1 MRVVACI
8 NFYDERPDWLAALCA
23 SLKGVADHVVA
34 ADGAYRLFPQAR
46 AHSGDIQAGAIV
58 ACCQRLGLG
67 VTYHAPSGP
76 WLGNEVE
83 KRNHLVRL
91 ALAECELEQ
100 DWLLVIDA
108 DSVVS
113 SCPSDFRAVLES
125 TPCEV
130 GTYYITESFEG
141 GTGKY
146 PARYLYR
153 ASASLE
159 IRGAHFHYCRLD
171 PSGHWYS
178 LWENG
183 RLPACATELV
193 VEHRR
198 GDRSAERNR
207 RASQWYLI
215 RDANK
220 IEAVAPLSGS

>member
-1 MRVVACI
+1 VKVVAAI

-23 SLKGVADHVVA
+23 SLKGVATHVVA
-34 ADGAYRLFPQAR
+34 CDGAYRLYPQAR

-58 ACCQRLGLG
+58 ATCQALGLG
-67 VTYHAPSGP
+67 CTYQAPAGP

-91 ALAECELEQ
+91 ALAECQLDE
-100 DWLLVIDA
+100 DWILVIDA
-108 DSVVS
+108 DSVVREV
-113 SCPSDFRAVLES
+113 PSDFHARLEQ
-125 TPCEV
+125 TAEHV

-146 PARYLYR
+146 PARYIFR
-153 ASASLE
+153 ACASLE
-159 IRGAHFHYCRLD
+159 IRGAHFHYCRRD
-171 PSGHWYS
+171 PSGNLYS

-183 RLPACATELV
+183 GQPACVTDLV

-198 GDRSAERNR
+198 DQRAEQRNR
-207 RASQWYLI
+207 AQQQWYLI

-220 IEAVAPLSGS
+220 VEVVAPLSGS